1 VAKATATCTCAT
13 CGTTFTRAKICRNRR
28 EADGWEAWAAANFDE
43 CDACY
48 TARKA
53 SERKASEREAAA
65 VAEAELPLTLH
76 MTGYPDR
83 HNTPVV
89 LFFGGDT
96 VSHKDDIKSLGYRW
110 VFADD
115 YITYG
120 YSVQRGER
128 KWIKV
133 VPQEDAYD
141 EIERVKALGAVIDDS
156 IVDTEYLAKQA
167 AAKRERVAAA
177 EASGIT
183 EPVKPVCYPA
193 GRWNGKV
200 YGAAAYGYRIY
211 VGNAEVQI
219 SGDDADALKRYA
231 KALAAWREATAAKET
246 SP

>member
-1 VAKATATCTCAT
+1 MAKATATCTCAT
-13 CGTTFTRAKICRNRR
+13 CGATFTRTKICRNRR
-28 EADGWEAWAAANFDE
+28 EADGWETWAAANFDE
-43 CDACY
+43 CAACY

-53 SERKASEREAAA
+53 SEREAAA
-65 VAEAELPLTLH
+65 AAETELPLTLH

-96 VSHKDDIKSLGYRW
+96 VSHKDDIK
-110 VFADD
+110 
-115 YITYG
+115 
-120 YSVQRGER
+120 
-128 KWIKV
+128 
-133 VPQEDAYD
+133 
-141 EIERVKALGAVIDDS
+141 ALGAVIDDS

-167 AAKRERVAAA
+167 AAKRERIAAA

-183 EPVKPVCYPA
+183 EPVKPDCYPA

-200 YGAAAYGYRIY
+200 YGTAAYGYRIY
-211 VGNAEVQI
+211 VDNAEVQI
-219 SGDDADALKRYA
+219 SNDDADALKRYA